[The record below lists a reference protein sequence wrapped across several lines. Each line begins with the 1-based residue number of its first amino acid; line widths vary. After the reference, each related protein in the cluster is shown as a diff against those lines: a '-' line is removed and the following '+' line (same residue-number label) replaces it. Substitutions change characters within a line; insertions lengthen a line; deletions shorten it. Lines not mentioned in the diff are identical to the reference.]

1 MGTLK
6 IKLLATALVSL
17 GLLVTACQ
25 NDIEQKPII
34 KHGAAA
40 DKTVKPTPIPDKSTG
55 DSADAGAGT
64 DSPVVVTPLPDP
76 ALPDVK
82 EPEVK
87 PVIVDG
93 KSEGCS
99 STTELAEGEIKFN
112 VGTLARKYVVRK
124 PKGYSK
130 DKAWPLVLALHP
142 NGSNTSYWDGTTGDR
157 AIRKLFGEKAIIIVA
172 QARVNDWRGDL
183 PVELAYFDAML
194 VRAKKELCVDT
205 KKIFA
210 MGFSGGGSF
219 SGVLGCS
226 RTDIRAIASGG
237 AVIYY
242 DPKTCVGTPAAWV
255 TIGDDEAEKA
265 RLEFRD
271 FWKDYNKC
279 TAQTKVLTP
288 ASCVE
293 YSCPDAARP
302 TQFCSHAGGH
312 EWPSFGS
319 QNAWDFFSKF

>member
-1 MGTLK
+1 MT
-6 IKLLATALVSL
+6 TALVSL
-17 GLLVTACQ
+17 SLLFTACQ
-25 NDIEQKPII
+25 NEIEPKPII
-34 KHGAAA
+34 KHTATAA
-40 DKTVKPTPIPDKSTG
+40 DKTSIKPSPIPDTSSG
-55 DSADAGAGT
+55 DSTDAGEGKEN
-64 DSPVVVTPLPDP
+64 PVVTAPDPMLPDT
-76 ALPDVK
+76 K

-87 PVIVDG
+87 PPQVVDV

-99 STTELAEGEIKFN
+99 GATELAEGEITFN
-112 VGTLARKYVVRK
+112 VATLARKYVVRK

-142 NGSNTSYWDGTTGDR
+142 NGSNTSYWDGTSGDR
-157 AIRKLFGEKAIIIVA
+157 AIRKLFGDKAIIIVA

-279 TAQTKVLTP
+279 SAQTKVLTP

-293 YSCPDAARP
+293 YSCP
-302 TQFCSHAGGH
+302 
-312 EWPSFGS
+312 
-319 QNAWDFFSKF
+319 